1 MNRRSFILAS
11 MAASPLTS
19 SAPPLPDQKSRAWFE
34 LRFYHLRNDL
44 ERLRLDAFLKEA
56 YLSVS
61 KRVGN
66 GPVGFFDVSVG
77 PEQPLLIVLTSY
89 PSLAAMETALDKIAK
104 DDSWN
109 KALDQFDRD
118 KGMAY
123 TRIESRLLRA
133 FTSVPALEIPALKPG
148 QAPHIFELRI
158 YEARN
163 MRASET
169 KIKMFDD
176 DEVTIFRRCGLLPV
190 FFGQTVIGPGLPSL
204 TYMVA
209 YESIE
214 AREEAWRKFL
224 SDPDWMKLRA
234 KPEFADREIVSNIHS
249 YLLRPTNYSPI
260 R

>member
-11 MAASPLTS
+11 MAASPLGS
-19 SAPPLPDQKSRAWFE
+19 LALASPDQKSRAWFE

-44 ERLRLDAFLKEA
+44 ERARLDAFLKQA
-56 YLSVS
+56 YLSMS
-61 KRVGN
+61 QRIGS
-66 GPVGFFDVSVG
+66 GPLGFFDLSVG

-89 PSLAAMETALDKIAK
+89 PSLAAMESALDKMGK

-109 KALDQFDRD
+109 KALDEFDRG
-118 KGMAY
+118 KGMSY
-123 TRIESRLLRA
+123 VRIESRLLRA
-133 FTSVPALEIPALKPG
+133 FASLPALEIPALEP
-148 QAPHIFELRI
+148 ARPSHVFELRI
-158 YEARN
+158 YESRN

-190 FFGQTVIGPGLPSL
+190 FFGQTVIGPGMPSL
-204 TYMVA
+204 TYMLA

-214 AREEAWRKFL
+214 AREEAWRKFS
-224 SDPDWMKLRA
+224 SDPDWIKLRA
-234 KPEFADREIVSNIHS
+234 KPELADREIVSNIHS